1 MGMYSYIRLA
11 ILHHKDGQ
19 SISKQEKES
28 IIQALYDDPIAN
40 PKQLAENAFDLNGN
54 IIDSVPWYD
63 AEDNLQKFSENY
75 PDYIFILRQRS
86 AEEEFEEEGPY
97 YSSFYAGE
105 RVSLRPNLIE
115 NAF

>member
-1 MGMYSYIRLA
+1 M
-11 ILHHKDGQ
+11 
-19 SISKQEKES
+19 
-28 IIQALYDDPIAN
+28 LYDDSTVN
-40 PKQLAENAFDLNGN
+40 PNQFAENTFDLNGH

-75 PDYIFILRQRS
+75 PKHIFILRQRS
-86 AEEEFEEEGPY
+86 AEEEFEEKGPY

-105 RVSLRPNLIE
+105 RVSLRADLIE